1 MSMGNLSQTPGQLLR
16 LLADLRA
23 DAEVGQLPDA
33 AWDELAAIVFAG
45 KLTFSGYQKFLAKH
59 GITIGRG
66 NISVQK
72 SRFNGVA
79 ERLGMVSHSID
90 ELAKRDPKKDLR
102 ALGAV
107 VTDMA
112 LALGSPQDPAAQ
124 KMLLDSVGALTG
136 VVGADVADKRVTQQG
151 AALKLATDKF
161 QFDATKQALAMLPQL
176 RKVAADKSLD
186 DRGRIDAAR
195 RILFGELPGEATK

>member
-1 MSMGNLSQTPGQLLR
+1 MSMGNISQTPGQLLR
-16 LLADLRA
+16 LLAELRS

-59 GITIGRG
+59 GITIGKG

-112 LALGSPQDPAAQ
+112 IALGAPQDPVAQ

-136 VVGADVADKRVTQQG
+136 VVGVDVADKRVAQQG
-151 AALKLATDKF
+151 ALNLAKLAIDREKLAQAERKLAILEAREAKTKAIVGDKQLTD
-161 QFDATKQALAMLPQL
+161 AE
-176 RKVAADKSLD
+176 KS
-186 DRGRIDAAR
+186 AR
-195 RILFGELPGEATK
+195 MKEVFGLQ